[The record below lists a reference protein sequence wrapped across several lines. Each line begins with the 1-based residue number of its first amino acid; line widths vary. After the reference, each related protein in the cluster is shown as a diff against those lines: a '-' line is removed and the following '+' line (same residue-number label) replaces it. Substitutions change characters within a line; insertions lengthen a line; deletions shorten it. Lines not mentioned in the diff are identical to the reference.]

1 MVKIRSAN
9 QCCHYGKQFLKKIN
23 LWWLSVGL
31 HALTVEDL
39 GSIPGQGNK
48 ILQDRWWA
56 NEKERK

>member
-1 MVKIRSAN
+1 MEKLKPV
-9 QCCHYGKQFLKKIN
+9 HGKNKKCKSVLP
-23 LWWLSVGL
+23 LWETV